1 MCLTV
6 SALWLPLALPSGCR
20 LGVVAPSFAL
30 RRLTVD
36 VGLLALRAGS
46 HTLSPFVHA
55 LQPLT
60 FALRRRALA
69 FVSAP
74 LSFVCHPLAV
84 VRYSL
89 PLVSD
94 PVFSARLE
102 FASSEVGLALG
113 EGLFALI
120 ELVRPPFQLRGRL
133 GAVLN
138 GHSSP

>member
-1 MCLTV
+1 M
-6 SALWLPLALPSGCR
+6 LPSGCR
-20 LGVVAPSFAL
+20 LGPVAPSFAL

-36 VGLLALRAGS
+36 VGLLALCAGS
-46 HTLSPFVHA
+46 QTHSPFVHA

-60 FALRRRALA
+60 FALRGRALT
-69 FVSAP
+69 FVRAP

-84 VRYSL
+84 VRYSV
-89 PLVSD
+89 PLVSY
-94 PVFSARLE
+94 PISSARLE
-102 FASSEVGLALG
+102 FASLELSLALG